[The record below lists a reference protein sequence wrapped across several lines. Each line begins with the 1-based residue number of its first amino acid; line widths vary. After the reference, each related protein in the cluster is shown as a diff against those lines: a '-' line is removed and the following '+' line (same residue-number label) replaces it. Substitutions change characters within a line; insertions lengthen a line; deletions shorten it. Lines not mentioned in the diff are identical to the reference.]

1 MSKQKQQVT
10 RTLQRLGEGTP
21 IDIVQHSSLSP
32 DGGSVAVLGLNLAQA
47 PVPDRRYVA
56 DVAAVNYAD
65 ETVKILFGQRKMA
78 PEGMLRSLLVIHMS
92 PRAARQVLRSINQ
105 MSNPTLDQ
113 ILEKVGIKKE
123 NLELHIG
130 TEPEQTVAF
139 VSNIVAV
146 AVAGREACLDF
157 YHASS
162 FAFAS
167 AVSSKK
173 LPIDAVVRVDLRT
186 ALFSAV
192 VTELQKLE
200 ARFPLEEEEGVAA

>member
-1 MSKQKQQVT
+1 MSKQKQQVM
-10 RTLQRLGEGTP
+10 RSLQRLGEGTP
-21 IDIVQHSSLSP
+21 IDIVQHSSLRP
-32 DGGSVAVLGLNLAQA
+32 DGGSVAILGINLAQA

-56 DVAAVNYAD
+56 DVAMVNYAD
-65 ETVKILFGQRKMA
+65 ETIKVLFGQKKMA

-92 PRAARQVLRSINQ
+92 PRAARQFLRSIDQ
-105 MSNPTLDQ
+105 MATPTLDQ
-113 ILEKVGIKKE
+113 IVEKVGTKKE
-123 NLELHIG
+123 KLELHIG

-162 FAFAS
+162 FAFAN

-186 ALFSAV
+186 GLFAAV
-192 VTELQKLE
+192 VDELKKLE
-200 ARFPLEEEEGVAA
+200 VKFPLEEEEGVTV